1 MIWPR
6 HLPDRRHSLHS
17 NMILWTKY
25 LSSAKAKNS
34 KLKKTWETNKK
45 KSKKVWQTDPTRAS
59 ITHLGEKSTEMT
71 RNPRQMKRNANEDD
85 LKDLAFMTHKNLQY
99 PCRKPQIRV
108 KTLLEWIP
116 EAVVIWAP
124 WVALSSE
131 EVDLIN
137 ASTNEC
143 SKAPIS
149 KNWTRPGFQE
159 IPIASQY
166 PLQIRS
172 EQTNTGTTIPKG
184 KSDKQQP
191 SPFCTLRCQHNHQL
205 GSLLGLCGRICWL
218 KRSSSLSSHANSTE
232 VHSCTA
238 ALIRVGALTSLD
250 PTSRFHRESFGKCPK
265 QRHGKCASF
274 PVAYDL
280 HFIPFMVGL
289 LSLSA
294 GDPTVNS

>member
-1 MIWPR
+1 M
-6 HLPDRRHSLHS
+6 
-17 NMILWTKY
+17 
-25 LSSAKAKNS
+25 
-34 KLKKTWETNKK
+34 
-45 KSKKVWQTDPTRAS
+45 
-59 ITHLGEKSTEMT
+59 
-71 RNPRQMKRNANEDD
+71 
-85 LKDLAFMTHKNLQY
+85 
-99 PCRKPQIRV
+99 
-108 KTLLEWIP
+108 
-116 EAVVIWAP
+116 
-124 WVALSSE
+124 
-131 EVDLIN
+131 DLIN

-172 EQTNTGTTIPKG
+172 DQTNTGTTIPKG

-191 SPFCTLRCQHNHQL
+191 SPFCTLGCQHNHQL

-238 ALIRVGALTSLD
+238 ALIGLGTLTSLD

-280 HFIPFMVGL
+280 DCIPFMVGL
-289 LSLSA
+289 LSLCA
-294 GDPTVNS
+294 GDPTCFQSIHPNHLDGFASRSSARGKSDSQPQNMQASKKRKSYCMMFCALIVHIRKSLKMHLLYTSHNQAAESGKLRSWIFDEGHGAICACIQLLNTGGMLNISASPINRLSRCCLILSTRLDCGKEN